1 MLKLV
6 WKFLS
11 FVSKYGIASNG
22 TVRLDTEFSIIYCGK
37 RSTSSDLPNVVNANE
52 EDSANDTDCIHQN
65 VCISLT
71 DAGRKAR
78 SVNENGYMSTSDEK
92 RSI

>member
-11 FVSKYGIASNG
+11 FVSKYGIALNG

-37 RSTSSDLPNVVNANE
+37 RSKSSDLPNVVNANE

>member
-1 MLKLV
+1 M
-6 WKFLS
+6 
-11 FVSKYGIASNG
+11 
-22 TVRLDTEFSIIYCGK
+22 
-37 RSTSSDLPNVVNANE
+37 VNANE